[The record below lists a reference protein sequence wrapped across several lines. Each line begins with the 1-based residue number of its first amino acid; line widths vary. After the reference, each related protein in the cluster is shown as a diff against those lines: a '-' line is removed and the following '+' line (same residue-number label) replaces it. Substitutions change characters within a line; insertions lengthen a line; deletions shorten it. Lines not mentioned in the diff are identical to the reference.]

1 MLWLGSVAVVFA
13 QVLLLLTAVHVALA
27 AWRRRDAQ
35 RLDILAFVGALLLVF
50 WMNGPRSPFRV
61 VAVALMAA
69 QPFLLCRLVLHFS
82 RIGLWLQAVLL
93 LAVPIFVAGWLVW
106 GRAWHDALTGY
117 AAIVIG
123 GFAVSIARESGRS
136 SGVSQRR
143 LVMAAVGCGL
153 FALASG
159 MAAASA
165 LGSVAVAAGA
175 ISPLLTSTALVCFF
189 FTFSMPQRLAARWQR
204 DEQAKYLTHIA
215 AREPEARGAL
225 AADDLNAAAA
235 AGVSNALTFVAMR
248 PSGRPGVLVIRAA
261 TDAGLVGLI
270 LTAGDDLVAGVA
282 RSSAARSGPVAACQ
296 PDLAGRLAPYGA
308 RILVA
313 PIVASDQTFGVVAAV
328 QRRGS
333 LFPDDD
339 LALLEAFGRHAGTAL
354 DHARLV
360 TDAKDRAQRS
370 ARRRLAEIEYRMALM
385 LDSIKDYAIMILD
398 EAGTV
403 ATWHA
408 GAEHLFA
415 YTPAE
420 MTDEGAAPL
429 FTLSPDALVAL
440 LGEARQLGLTRREGP
455 CRRRDGAT
463 FLGAT
468 VIRPLETDEE
478 GVQGFVVVTRDVT
491 EQRGLEER
499 LRQSQKMEA
508 IGQLAGGIAHDFN
521 NLLTA
526 ILGYSEWLAQDI
538 EPSDRRRGHVDE
550 IQKAAERAAGLTR
563 QLLTFSRGQMLQP
576 DVINLSR
583 LVGDL
588 LPMLGRMI
596 GEHIEVVGQT
606 ASKVLPI
613 LADRTQIEQVV
624 LNLALNARDAM
635 PNGGRL
641 TISTGNVWLSDIEAR
656 HDVAPGQYVLLSV
669 EDTGVGME
677 AETLSHIFEPFFT
690 TKEPGR
696 GTGLGLATVYGI
708 VKQMAGAVRV
718 ESDLGRGTAFRIY
731 LPETQS
737 RAEPVVPVVQ
747 VDLSGTETILLVE
760 DDEAVRNYI
769 RQVLERHG
777 YAVVEAVDQVEA
789 LNAVHAHHGR
799 VDLILSD
806 VLMPRGTGPELVR
819 ALGEVLPGVPALFIS
834 GYADVALTRQVTFPK
849 ASHFLQKP
857 FSADELLARI
867 KHLLQSKR

>member
-1 MLWLGSVAVVFA
+1 MLGLASYAGSLA
-13 QVLLLLTAVHVALA
+13 QVLLVVTGAHAASA

-35 RLDILAFVGALLLVF
+35 RLDILTFVAALLLIY
-50 WMNGPRSPFRV
+50 WTNSSRSPLRPL
-61 VAVALMAA
+61 AVALMAA
-69 QPFLLCRLVLHFS
+69 QPLFLFRLVRHFRPIS
-82 RIGLWLQAVLL
+82 LWAHFLAG
-93 LAVPIFVAGWLVW
+93 LAVPGLTIGWLLA
-106 GRAWHDALTGY
+106 GRPWLEFLHGY
-117 AAIVIG
+117 AAVFLTVG
-123 GFAVSIARESGRS
+123 AWAFAQESRRS
-136 SGVSQRR
+136 SGVTRHR
-143 LVMAAVGCGL
+143 LLAACVGAGL
-153 FALASG
+153 FAAGSSLAAISGSPVLASTAG
-159 MAAASA
+159 
-165 LGSVAVAAGA
+165 AVA
-175 ISPLLTSTALVCFF
+175 PLLTSAALICFF
-189 FTFSMPQRLAARWQR
+189 FTFSTPQRLAARWQR
-204 DEQAKYLTHIA
+204 AEQAKYLTHIA
-215 AREPEARGAL
+215 AREPEPRGAL
-225 AADDLNAAAA
+225 AAEDLNAAAA

-261 TDAGLVGLI
+261 TDAGLVGLV
-270 LTAGDDLVAGVA
+270 LTAGDDLVAGVG
-282 RSSAARSGPVAACQ
+282 RSGAARSGPVVACQ
-296 PDLAGRLAPYGA
+296 PDLAGRLAPFGA
-308 RILVA
+308 RVLVA
-313 PIVASDQTFGVVAAV
+313 PIVASNQVFGVVGAV

-360 TDAKDRAQRS
+360 TEAKDRAQRT
-370 ARRRLAEIEYRMALM
+370 ARRKLAEIEYRMALM

-398 EAGTV
+398 EAGAV

-408 GAEHLFA
+408 GAEHLFG
-415 YTPAE
+415 YSPAE
-420 MTDEGAAPL
+420 MTGEAASTL
-429 FTLSPDALVAL
+429 FVLSPDALVEL
-440 LGEARQLGLTRREGP
+440 LAEARQLGSTRREGP

-478 GVQGFVVVTRDVT
+478 GVQGFVVVTRDIT

-526 ILGYSEWLAQDI
+526 ILGYSDWLAQDI
-538 EPSDRRRGHVDE
+538 DPTDRRRGHVDE

-596 GEHIEVVGQT
+596 GEHIEVVGET
-606 ASKVLPI
+606 SAKVSPI
-613 LADRTQIEQVV
+613 LADQTQIEQVV

-635 PNGGRL
+635 PDGGRL
-641 TISTGNVWLSDIEAR
+641 TISTENVWLSDADAR
-656 HDVAPGQYVLLSV
+656 HDVAPGPYVLLSV

-677 AETLSHIFEPFFT
+677 PETLSHIFEPFFT

-708 VKQMAGAVRV
+708 VRQMAGALRV
-718 ESDLGRGTAFRIY
+718 ESSVGRGTVFRIY

-737 RAEPVVPVVQ
+737 RAEPTVQ
-747 VDLSGTETILLVE
+747 TVEVDLSGTETILLVE

-769 RQVLERHG
+769 RQVLERQG
-777 YAVVEAVDQVEA
+777 YVVVEAADQVEA
-789 LNAVHAHHGR
+789 LAAVQAHHGPI
-799 VDLILSD
+799 DLILSD

-819 ALGEVLPGVPALFIS
+819 ALAEVLPKVPALFIS
-834 GYADVALTRQVTFPK
+834 GYADVALARQVTFPK

-867 KHLLQSKR
+867 KQLLQSKR